1 MQAEHGRDTLVLN
14 AAHQLRSEEWELEI
28 GQQEVGQLEV
38 GQLEIP
44 LVARHQERVTQPG
57 EAVVCGEVEEVSVV
71 LVRYE
76 HLARI
81 KS

>member
-1 MQAEHGRDTLVLN
+1 MKCRWRRLAPELLGQVKVPTLLRTLGR
-14 AAHQLRSEEWELEI
+14 
-28 GQQEVGQLEV
+28 GQPQEV

-71 LVRYE
+71 LVRDE